1 MAMAHWPEATT
12 IKSSIEA
19 ADTIM
24 IHRHVRPDPDALGS
38 QLGLKRIIEQAYP
51 EKKVYVVGGIVRD
64 LEFLGKMEHVEPD
77 MYDEALVLVLD
88 TANHERIDGP
98 YALKGKTVIKIDHHP
113 DEDPYATHQIVDTT
127 VSSTSEMIAELAEM
141 WQMPLDEESAFLLF
155 AGIVGDTGR
164 FQFRNATPRTFE
176 VAAKLIAYGIDTNRL
191 YRQMYKTNLATLQL
205 QGYVLQHVQVTEAG
219 VGYVKI
225 DADVLRTFHATPEAA
240 SQLVNSFS
248 GLEGLKCW
256 VMFVENKDEIR
267 VRIRSKGPVINDV
280 AKRYR
285 GGGHQMAAGA
295 TIDRWDEMDEV
306 IAALD
311 EVARP
316 YTFENNEE
324 S

>member
-1 MAMAHWPEATT
+1 MAMAHWPEAAT
-12 IKSSIEA
+12 ILKLIEA

-38 QLGLKRIIEQAYP
+38 QLGLKRILEVAYP
-51 EKKVYVVGGIVRD
+51 EKQVYVVGGIVRD
-64 LEFLGKMEHVEPD
+64 LEFLGKMEHVEPE
-77 MYDEALVLVLD
+77 MYQEALVIVLD

-98 YALKGKTVIKIDHHP
+98 HALTGKTVVKIDHHP
-113 DEDPYATHQIVDTT
+113 DEDAYATHQIVDTT
-127 VSSTSEMIAELAEM
+127 VSSTSEMIAELAGIWGLE
-141 WQMPLDEESAFLLF
+141 LDEASAFLLF

-176 VAAKLIAYGIDTNRL
+176 IAAELINHGIDTNRL

-205 QGYVLQHVQVTEAG
+205 QGYVLQNVIVTDAG

-240 SQLVNSFS
+240 SLLVNSFS

-267 VRIRSKGPVINDV
+267 VRIRSKGPVINEV

-285 GGGHQMAAGA
+285 GGGHPMAAGA
-295 TIDRWDEMDEV
+295 TIDKWEEMDEV
-306 IAALD
+306 ITALD
-311 EVARP
+311 EVAAP
-316 YTFENNEE
+316 FTFETEE

>member
-1 MAMAHWPEATT
+1 MAHWPEATT
-12 IKSSIEA
+12 ILKLIEA

-38 QLGLKRIIEQAYP
+38 QLGLKRIIERAYP
-51 EKKVYVVGGIVRD
+51 DKHVYVVGGIARD
-64 LEFLGKMEHVEPD
+64 LEFLGKMQHVEPE

-98 YALKGKTVIKIDHHP
+98 YALKGKTVVKIDHHP
-113 DEDPYATHQIVDTT
+113 DEDEYATHQIVDTT
-127 VSSTSEMIAELAEM
+127 VSSTSEIVAELARI
-141 WQMPLDEESAFLLF
+141 WGLALDEQSAFLLF

-164 FQFRNATPRTFE
+164 FQFRNATPHTFKI
-176 VAAKLIAYGIDTNRL
+176 AADLISYGIDTNRL
-191 YRQMYKTNLATLQL
+191 YRHMYKTNLATLQL
-205 QGYVLQHVQVTEAG
+205 QGYVLQNVQVTEAG

-240 SQLVNSFS
+240 SLLVNSFS

-256 VMFVENKDEIR
+256 IMFVENKDEIR
-267 VRIRSKGPVINDV
+267 VRIRSKGPVINEV

-285 GGGHQMAAGA
+285 GGGHPMAAGA
-295 TIDRWDEMDEV
+295 TIDTWEEMDDV
-306 IAALD
+306 IAALE
-311 EVARP
+311 EVAAP
-316 YTFENNEE
+316 FEFENEE

>member
-1 MAMAHWPEATT
+1 MAHWPEAST
-12 IKSSIEA
+12 ILELIEA
-19 ADTIM
+19 TDTIM

-38 QLGLKRIIEQAYP
+38 QLGLKRILEVAYP
-51 EKKVYVVGGIVRD
+51 EKRIYAVGGIVHD
-64 LEFLGKMEHVEPD
+64 LEFLGKMEHVEPE
-77 MYDEALVLVLD
+77 MYNDALVIILD
-88 TANHERIDGP
+88 TANKERIDGAH
-98 YALKGKTVIKIDHHP
+98 ALTGKTVVKIDHHP
-113 DEDPYATHQIVDTT
+113 DEDAYAAQQIVDTT
-127 VSSTSEMIAELAEM
+127 VSSTSEMIAELAGM
-141 WQMPLDEESAFLLF
+141 WGFALDEASAFLLF

-176 VAAKLIAYGIDTNRL
+176 IAAELIKYGIDTNRL

-205 QGYVLQHVQVTEAG
+205 QGYVLQHVNVTEAG

-240 SQLVNSFS
+240 SLLVNSFS

-285 GGGHQMAAGA
+285 GGGHPMAAGA
-295 TIDRWDEMDEV
+295 TIDKWEEMDEV

-311 EVARP
+311 DVAAP
-316 YTFENNEE
+316 FAFEIEE

>member
-1 MAMAHWPEATT
+1 MAMAHWPEATSIKQAIEEAKT
-12 IKSSIEA
+12 IL
-19 ADTIM
+19 

-38 QLGLKRIIEQAYP
+38 QLGLKRIIERAYP
-51 EKKVYVVGGIVRD
+51 EKDVYVVGGIVRD
-64 LEFLGKMEHVEPD
+64 LEFLGKMEHVEPE

-98 YALKGKTVIKIDHHP
+98 HALKGKRVVKIDHHP
-113 DEDPYATHQIVDTT
+113 DEDPYATQQIVDTS
-127 VSSTSEMIAELAEM
+127 VSSTSEMIAELAEA
-141 WQMPLDEESAFLLF
+141 WGLALDEESAFLLF

-176 VAAKLIAYGIDTNRL
+176 VAAKLLSFGIDTGRL
-191 YRQMYKTNLATLQL
+191 YRQMYKTDLATLQL
-205 QGYVLQHVQVTEAG
+205 QGYVLQNVHVTDAG

-267 VRIRSKGPVINDV
+267 VRIRSKGPVINEV

-295 TIDRWDEMDEV
+295 TIDKWEEMEDV

-311 EVARP
+311 EVAHP
-316 YTFENNEE
+316 YTFENEE

>member
-1 MAMAHWPEATT
+1 MAHWPEATT
-12 IKSSIEA
+12 ILKLIEA
-19 ADTIM
+19 TDTIM

-51 EKKVYVVGGIVRD
+51 DKHVYVVGGIARD
-64 LEFLGKMEHVEPD
+64 LEFLGKMQHVEPE

-98 YALKGKTVIKIDHHP
+98 FALKGKTVVKIDHHP
-113 DEDPYATHQIVDTT
+113 DEDEYATHQIVDPT
-127 VSSTSEMIAELAEM
+127 VSSTSEIVAELADI
-141 WQMPLDEESAFLLF
+141 WGLALDEQSAFLLF

-176 VAAKLIAYGIDTNRL
+176 IAADLISYGIDTNRL

-205 QGYVLQHVQVTEAG
+205 QGYVLQNVQVTEAG

-240 SQLVNSFS
+240 SLLVNSFS
-248 GLEGLKCW
+248 GLVGLKCW

-267 VRIRSKGPVINDV
+267 VRIRSKGPIINEV

-285 GGGHQMAAGA
+285 GGGHPMAAGA
-295 TIDRWDEMDEV
+295 TIDTWEQMDDV
-306 IAALD
+306 LAALE
-311 EVARP
+311 EVAAP
-316 YTFENNEE
+316 FEFENEE

>member
-1 MAMAHWPEATT
+1 MAHWPEAAT
-12 IKSSIEA
+12 ILKLIET

-38 QLGLKRIIEQAYP
+38 QLGLKRILEVAYP
-51 EKKVYVVGGIVRD
+51 EKKIYVVGGIVRD
-64 LEFLGKMEHVEPD
+64 LEFLGRMEHVEAD
-77 MYDEALVLVLD
+77 MYKEALVIVLD
-88 TANHERIDGP
+88 TANQERIDGP
-98 YALKGKTVIKIDHHP
+98 YALTGKTVVKIDHHP
-113 DEDPYATHQIVDTT
+113 DEDPYADHQIVDTT
-127 VSSTSEMIAELAEM
+127 VSSTSEMIVELAGL
-141 WQMPLDEESAFLLF
+141 WGLSLDESSAFSLF

-176 VAAKLIAYGIDTNRL
+176 VAAELIKHGIDTNRL

-205 QGYVLQHVQVTEAG
+205 QGYVLQNVNVTEAG

-225 DADVLRTFHATPEAA
+225 DANVLRTFHATPEAA
-240 SQLVNSFS
+240 SLLVNSFS

-267 VRIRSKGPVINDV
+267 VRIRSKGPVINEV

-285 GGGHQMAAGA
+285 GGGHPMAAGA
-295 TIDRWDEMDEV
+295 TIDTWEEMDEV
-306 IAALD
+306 ITALD
-311 EVARP
+311 EVAAP
-316 YTFENNEE
+316 FTFETEE